1 MSRSPLLIRVLSR
14 MSGARGGRWRS
25 FRRLLRVEHLEVR
38 CLMAA
43 DLSYSNVYD
52 PNQILIELAE
62 TANPAQIVSE
72 GSQQIGQSSWWTV
85 PIQGDV
91 GSTVAMYEHL
101 QGVVSAIPDYVVEL
115 ADHNAATGPNDGMFQ
130 GKCLWGL
137 DNHTGEA
144 SASNNICGFTTPG
157 MIDADINALGA
168 WSTMG
173 TNSIDVI
180 VAVIDTGVDYN
191 HPDLAGN
198 IWSNTREIAGNRKDD
213 DGNGYVDDVR
223 GWDFVARGDNDPMD
237 LNGHGTHV
245 SGTIGALGNNNGIST
260 GIIGVAHNNVKIMP
274 LRVFDA
280 RGSGKTSSVI
290 AAINYAV
297 ANGAKIS
304 NNSYTIGGLQSVV
317 QSATAA
323 GHLFIAAAGNN
334 GTSTPQVPASYA
346 PTIDGVIS
354 VAASTRFDAYA
365 SFTSYGSTVDLAA
378 PGDLI
383 WSTFPLSLD
392 RSGDGTQDGY
402 RRMSGTSMASPH
414 VVGVAALIWAQNP
427 GLSSLDVKA
436 RILGSVDLPLG
447 LTGNKT
453 VTNGRLNA
461 AKALVSTA
469 SGASSSGGSVSST
482 SSPSN
487 GHGQSA
493 GNEEA
498 IAIISFQDILLACP
512 VVLIQSVPEP
522 FQQRTETDD
531 SSSFLSE
538 TGDALQLNQTEAV
551 VISSQSVG
559 TSKIA
564 KNESQESTADNDH
577 DLTDS
582 VFANF
587 DDWTLA

>member
-1 MSRSPLLIRVLSR
+1 MSRRSLPIRVLSR
-14 MSGARGGRWRS
+14 MSCARGDRRRP

-43 DLSYSNVYD
+43 DLSYSNEYD

-62 TANPAQIVSE
+62 TANPAQVVSE

-85 PIQGDV
+85 PVQGDV
-91 GSTVAMYEHL
+91 ESTVAMYEHL
-101 QGVVSAIPDYVVEL
+101 QGVVSAMPDYVVEL
-115 ADHNAATGPNDGMFQ
+115 ADHNSTTTDPNDRMFQ
-130 GKCLWGL
+130 DKCLWGL
-137 DNHTGEA
+137 DNHTGDGG
-144 SASNNICGFTTPG
+144 NVCGFTSGTNG
-157 MIDADINALGA
+157 ADINALDA
-168 WSTMG
+168 WSAMRA
-173 TNSIDVI
+173 NSTDVI

-198 IWSNTREIAGNRKDD
+198 IWTNTLEIAGNGKDD

-223 GWDFVARGDNDPMD
+223 GWDFVAGGDNDPMD

-245 SGTIGALGNNNGIST
+245 SGTIGAVGNNNGSST
-260 GIIGVAHNNVKIMP
+260 GMVGVAYNNVSIMP

-280 RGSGKTSSVI
+280 NGSGKTSSVI

-304 NNSYTIGGLQSVV
+304 NNSYTIGGLESVV
-317 QSATAA
+317 ANATKN
-323 GHLFIAAAGNN
+323 GHLFIAAAGNS
-334 GTSTPQVPASYA
+334 GTSRPQVPASYQPA
-346 PTIDGVIS
+346 IDGVIS
-354 VAASTRFDAYA
+354 VAASTRFDTYA

-392 RSGDGTQDGY
+392 TGDGSREGY

-414 VVGVAALIWAQNP
+414 VVGVAALIWARNP
-427 GLSSLDVKA
+427 ILSSLDVKA
-436 RILGSVDLPLG
+436 RILDGASRNPVLSPR
-447 LTGNKT
+447 NKFT

-461 AKALVSTA
+461 ALALMSTA
-469 SGASSSGGSVSST
+469 SGAPSSGGSVSST

-559 TSKIA
+559 ISKIA
-564 KNESQESTADNDH
+564 KDESQESTADKDH